1 MADQNNTGGPLSG
14 LKVVEFD
21 GLGPTPFSAMQL
33 ADMGAN
39 VIRIARKTGTQAA
52 NQFTDVVI
60 RNRSY
65 IELDLK
71 DVNDIAIAKKI
82 VSHSDILIEGFR
94 PGVMERLGLGPSE
107 MLSENKKLVYGR
119 MTGWGQ
125 KGPLSNTAGHDIN
138 YISISGALHA
148 IGTKDT
154 PIAPLNLLGDFA
166 AGSMYLVF
174 GILCAVLH
182 AKQTGQGQVLDGSI
196 VDGTANLMA
205 MMYSMFNFNQWEDR
219 REINLLDGCAPFYT
233 TYKTI
238 IRNTILACF
247 LVVPLSV
254 LFGRNS
260 VYVFIFLIGFVF
272 NEMLHVALAYHQ
284 SKGDFVISSKQIIVR
299 TILYGIGGWLII
311 YFQYSI
317 FWIIVFQTIILIIF
331 YFVAHSSLPTA
342 SSNTENNYSTQD
354 LTSSGRKMVLTTF
367 AAALLSELDIVI
379 LGVFYSGPIL
389 GVLAWSKRILEG
401 LYQLVGASLDIVFP
415 EISKL
420 KNKDEIT
427 SVRSKLRIVILI
439 SLFIPIAY
447 ILLEDIANSVFINIL
462 GAEFENL
469 ASIFSVV
476 IFSLPFMLWSRINII
491 FARAM
496 HYEVNLFKVISAAA
510 FASFPF

>member
-1 MADQNNTGGPLSG
+1 MFATWKKNTFYISLMQIILLIVNFFLITIISREYGAEIYGEYASAKSLSVLLG
-14 LKVVEFD
+14 TVTVLSLALVV
-21 GLGPTPFSAMQL
+21 TRTS
-33 ADMGAN
+33 AN
-39 VIRIARKTGTQAA
+39 VE
-52 NQFTDVVI
+52 NFD
-60 RNRSY
+60 RN
-65 IELDLK
+65 L
-71 DVNDIAIAKKI
+71 
-82 VSHSDILIEGFR
+82 
-94 PGVMERLGLGPSE
+94 
-107 MLSENKKLVYGR
+107 
-119 MTGWGQ
+119 
-125 KGPLSNTAGHDIN
+125 
-138 YISISGALHA
+138 
-148 IGTKDT
+148 
-154 PIAPLNLLGDFA
+154 
-166 AGSMYLVF
+166 
-174 GILCAVLH
+174 
-182 AKQTGQGQVLDGSI
+182 
-196 VDGTANLMA
+196 
-205 MMYSMFNFNQWEDR
+205 
-219 REINLLDGCAPFYT
+219 FYT

-284 SKGDFVISSKQIIVR
+284 SKGDFVISSKQIIIR

-331 YFVAHSSLPTA
+331 YFVAHRSLPA
-342 SSNTENNYSTQD
+342 ESSTTENNYSTKD

-510 FASFPF
+510 FSSFLLYYINDTYNYFSIEYGILGSQILFSLFTSFLINNQIKKEKDA

>member
-1 MADQNNTGGPLSG
+1 MFATWKKNTFYISLMQIILLIVNFFLITIISREYGAEIYGEYASAKSLSVLLG
-14 LKVVEFD
+14 TVTVLSLALVV
-21 GLGPTPFSAMQL
+21 TRTS
-33 ADMGAN
+33 AN
-39 VIRIARKTGTQAA
+39 VE
-52 NQFTDVVI
+52 NFD
-60 RNRSY
+60 RN
-65 IELDLK
+65 L
-71 DVNDIAIAKKI
+71 
-82 VSHSDILIEGFR
+82 
-94 PGVMERLGLGPSE
+94 
-107 MLSENKKLVYGR
+107 
-119 MTGWGQ
+119 
-125 KGPLSNTAGHDIN
+125 
-138 YISISGALHA
+138 
-148 IGTKDT
+148 
-154 PIAPLNLLGDFA
+154 
-166 AGSMYLVF
+166 
-174 GILCAVLH
+174 
-182 AKQTGQGQVLDGSI
+182 
-196 VDGTANLMA
+196 
-205 MMYSMFNFNQWEDR
+205 
-219 REINLLDGCAPFYT
+219 FYT

-247 LVVPLSV
+247 LIVPLSA

-284 SKGDFVISSKQIIVR
+284 SKGDFVISSKQIIIR

-331 YFVAHSSLPTA
+331 YFVAHSSLPA
-342 SSNTENNYSTQD
+342 ESSPTENNYSTKD

-420 KNKDEIT
+420 KNKNEIT
-427 SVRSKLRIVILI
+427 SIRSKLRIVILI

-447 ILLEDIANSVFINIL
+447 VLLKDIANSVFINVL

-510 FASFPF
+510 FSSFLLYYINDTYNYFSIEYGILGSQILFSLFTSFLINNQIKKEKDT

>member
-1 MADQNNTGGPLSG
+1 MFATWKKNTFYISLMQIILLIVNFFLITIISREYGAEIYGEYASAKSLSVLLG
-14 LKVVEFD
+14 TVTVLSLALVV
-21 GLGPTPFSAMQL
+21 TRTS
-33 ADMGAN
+33 AN
-39 VIRIARKTGTQAA
+39 VE
-52 NQFTDVVI
+52 NFD
-60 RNRSY
+60 RN
-65 IELDLK
+65 L
-71 DVNDIAIAKKI
+71 
-82 VSHSDILIEGFR
+82 
-94 PGVMERLGLGPSE
+94 
-107 MLSENKKLVYGR
+107 
-119 MTGWGQ
+119 
-125 KGPLSNTAGHDIN
+125 
-138 YISISGALHA
+138 
-148 IGTKDT
+148 
-154 PIAPLNLLGDFA
+154 
-166 AGSMYLVF
+166 
-174 GILCAVLH
+174 
-182 AKQTGQGQVLDGSI
+182 
-196 VDGTANLMA
+196 
-205 MMYSMFNFNQWEDR
+205 
-219 REINLLDGCAPFYT
+219 FYT

-247 LVVPLSV
+247 LVVPLSA

-260 VYVFIFLIGFVF
+260 IYVFIFLIGFVF

-331 YFVAHSSLPTA
+331 YFVAHSSLPA
-342 SSNTENNYSTQD
+342 ESSTTENNYSTQG

-420 KNKDEIT
+420 KNKNEIT
-427 SVRSKLRIVILI
+427 SIRSKLRIVILI
-439 SLFIPIAY
+439 SLLIPTAY
-447 ILLEDIANSVFINIL
+447 ILLEDIANSVFINVL

-496 HYEVNLFKVISAAA
+496 HYEINLFKVISAAA
-510 FASFPF
+510 FSSFLLYYINDTYNYFSIEYGILGSQILFSLFTSFLINNQIKKEKEA

>member
-1 MADQNNTGGPLSG
+1 MFATWKKNTLYISSMQIILLIVNFFLITIISREYGAEIYGEYASAKSLSVLLG
-14 LKVVEFD
+14 SVTVLSLALVV
-21 GLGPTPFSAMQL
+21 TRTS
-33 ADMGAN
+33 AN
-39 VIRIARKTGTQAA
+39 VE
-52 NQFTDVVI
+52 NFD
-60 RNRSY
+60 RN
-65 IELDLK
+65 L
-71 DVNDIAIAKKI
+71 
-82 VSHSDILIEGFR
+82 
-94 PGVMERLGLGPSE
+94 
-107 MLSENKKLVYGR
+107 
-119 MTGWGQ
+119 
-125 KGPLSNTAGHDIN
+125 
-138 YISISGALHA
+138 
-148 IGTKDT
+148 
-154 PIAPLNLLGDFA
+154 
-166 AGSMYLVF
+166 
-174 GILCAVLH
+174 
-182 AKQTGQGQVLDGSI
+182 
-196 VDGTANLMA
+196 
-205 MMYSMFNFNQWEDR
+205 
-219 REINLLDGCAPFYT
+219 FYT

-247 LVVPLSV
+247 LVVPLSA

-284 SKGDFVISSKQIIVR
+284 SKGDFVISSKQIIIR

-331 YFVAHSSLPTA
+331 YFVAHSSLPA
-342 SSNTENNYSTQD
+342 ESSTTENNYSTQD

-420 KNKDEIT
+420 KNKNEIT
-427 SVRSKLRIVILI
+427 SIRSKLRIVILI

-447 ILLEDIANSVFINIL
+447 VLLEDIANNVFINVL

-510 FASFPF
+510 FSSFLLYYINDTYNYFSIEYGILGSQILFSLFTSFLINNQIKKEKDT

>member
-1 MADQNNTGGPLSG
+1 MFATWKKNTFYISSMQIILLIVNFFLITIISREYGAEIYGEYASAKSLSVLLG
-14 LKVVEFD
+14 TVTVLSLALVV
-21 GLGPTPFSAMQL
+21 TRTS
-33 ADMGAN
+33 AN
-39 VIRIARKTGTQAA
+39 VE
-52 NQFTDVVI
+52 NFD
-60 RNRSY
+60 RN
-65 IELDLK
+65 L
-71 DVNDIAIAKKI
+71 
-82 VSHSDILIEGFR
+82 
-94 PGVMERLGLGPSE
+94 
-107 MLSENKKLVYGR
+107 
-119 MTGWGQ
+119 
-125 KGPLSNTAGHDIN
+125 
-138 YISISGALHA
+138 
-148 IGTKDT
+148 
-154 PIAPLNLLGDFA
+154 
-166 AGSMYLVF
+166 
-174 GILCAVLH
+174 
-182 AKQTGQGQVLDGSI
+182 
-196 VDGTANLMA
+196 
-205 MMYSMFNFNQWEDR
+205 
-219 REINLLDGCAPFYT
+219 FYT

-247 LVVPLSV
+247 LVVPLSA

-260 VYVFIFLIGFVF
+260 IYVFIFLIGFVF

-284 SKGDFVISSKQIIVR
+284 SKGDFVISSKQIIIR

-331 YFVAHSSLPTA
+331 YFVAHSSLPA
-342 SSNTENNYSTQD
+342 ESSPTENNYSTKD

-510 FASFPF
+510 FSSFLLYYINDTYNYFSIEYGILGSQVLFSLFTSFLINNQIKKDKDV

>member
-1 MADQNNTGGPLSG
+1 MFATWKKNTFYISLMQIILLIVNFFLITIISREYGAEIYGEYASAKSLSVLLG
-14 LKVVEFD
+14 TVTVLSLALVV
-21 GLGPTPFSAMQL
+21 TRTS
-33 ADMGAN
+33 AN
-39 VIRIARKTGTQAA
+39 VE
-52 NQFTDVVI
+52 NFD
-60 RNRSY
+60 RN
-65 IELDLK
+65 L
-71 DVNDIAIAKKI
+71 
-82 VSHSDILIEGFR
+82 
-94 PGVMERLGLGPSE
+94 
-107 MLSENKKLVYGR
+107 
-119 MTGWGQ
+119 
-125 KGPLSNTAGHDIN
+125 
-138 YISISGALHA
+138 
-148 IGTKDT
+148 
-154 PIAPLNLLGDFA
+154 
-166 AGSMYLVF
+166 
-174 GILCAVLH
+174 
-182 AKQTGQGQVLDGSI
+182 
-196 VDGTANLMA
+196 
-205 MMYSMFNFNQWEDR
+205 
-219 REINLLDGCAPFYT
+219 FYM

-238 IRNTILACF
+238 IRNTILASF
-247 LVVPLSV
+247 LVVPLSA

-260 VYVFIFLIGFVF
+260 IYVFIFLIGFVF

-284 SKGDFVISSKQIIVR
+284 SKGDFVISSKQIIIR

-331 YFVAHSSLPTA
+331 YFVAHSSLPA
-342 SSNTENNYSTQD
+342 ESSHTENNYSTKD

-420 KNKDEIT
+420 KNKNEIT
-427 SVRSKLRIVILI
+427 SIRSKLRIVILI
-439 SLFIPIAY
+439 SLLIPTAY
-447 ILLEDIANSVFINIL
+447 ILLEDIANSVFINVL

-510 FASFPF
+510 FSSFLLYYINDTYNYFSIEYGILGSQILFSLFTSFLINNQIKKEKDT

>member
-1 MADQNNTGGPLSG
+1 MFATWKKNTFYISLMQIILLIVNFFLITIISREYGAEIYGEYASAKSLSVLLG
-14 LKVVEFD
+14 TVTVLSLALVV
-21 GLGPTPFSAMQL
+21 TRTS
-33 ADMGAN
+33 AN
-39 VIRIARKTGTQAA
+39 VE
-52 NQFTDVVI
+52 NFD
-60 RNRSY
+60 RN
-65 IELDLK
+65 L
-71 DVNDIAIAKKI
+71 
-82 VSHSDILIEGFR
+82 
-94 PGVMERLGLGPSE
+94 
-107 MLSENKKLVYGR
+107 
-119 MTGWGQ
+119 
-125 KGPLSNTAGHDIN
+125 
-138 YISISGALHA
+138 
-148 IGTKDT
+148 
-154 PIAPLNLLGDFA
+154 
-166 AGSMYLVF
+166 
-174 GILCAVLH
+174 
-182 AKQTGQGQVLDGSI
+182 
-196 VDGTANLMA
+196 
-205 MMYSMFNFNQWEDR
+205 
-219 REINLLDGCAPFYT
+219 FYT

-247 LVVPLSV
+247 LVVPLSA

-260 VYVFIFLIGFVF
+260 IYVFIFLIGFVF

-284 SKGDFVISSKQIIVR
+284 SKGDFVISSKQIIIR

-331 YFVAHSSLPTA
+331 YFVAHSSLPA
-342 SSNTENNYSTQD
+342 ESSPTENNYSTKD

-420 KNKDEIT
+420 KNKHEIT
-427 SVRSKLRIVILI
+427 SIRSKLRIVILI
-439 SLFIPIAY
+439 SLLIPTAY
-447 ILLEDIANSVFINIL
+447 ILLEDIANSVFINVL

-510 FASFPF
+510 FSSFLLYYINDTYNYFSIEYGILGSQILFSLFTSFLINNQIKKEKDT

>member
-1 MADQNNTGGPLSG
+1 MFATWKKNTFYISSMQIILLIVNFFLITIISREYGAEIYGEYASAKSLSVLLG
-14 LKVVEFD
+14 TVTVLSLALVV
-21 GLGPTPFSAMQL
+21 TRTS
-33 ADMGAN
+33 AN
-39 VIRIARKTGTQAA
+39 VE
-52 NQFTDVVI
+52 NFD
-60 RNRSY
+60 RN
-65 IELDLK
+65 L
-71 DVNDIAIAKKI
+71 
-82 VSHSDILIEGFR
+82 
-94 PGVMERLGLGPSE
+94 
-107 MLSENKKLVYGR
+107 
-119 MTGWGQ
+119 
-125 KGPLSNTAGHDIN
+125 
-138 YISISGALHA
+138 
-148 IGTKDT
+148 
-154 PIAPLNLLGDFA
+154 
-166 AGSMYLVF
+166 
-174 GILCAVLH
+174 
-182 AKQTGQGQVLDGSI
+182 
-196 VDGTANLMA
+196 
-205 MMYSMFNFNQWEDR
+205 
-219 REINLLDGCAPFYT
+219 FYT

-247 LVVPLSV
+247 LVVPLSA

-260 VYVFIFLIGFVF
+260 IYVFIFLIGFVF

-284 SKGDFVISSKQIIVR
+284 SKGDFVISSKQIIIR

-331 YFVAHSSLPTA
+331 YFVAHSSLPA
-342 SSNTENNYSTQD
+342 ESSPTENNYSTKD

-420 KNKDEIT
+420 KNKNEIT
-427 SVRSKLRIVILI
+427 SIRSKLRIVILI
-439 SLFIPIAY
+439 SLLIPTAY
-447 ILLEDIANSVFINIL
+447 ILLEDIANSVFINVL

-510 FASFPF
+510 FSSFLLYYINDTYNYFSIEYGILGSQILFSLFTSFLINNQIKKEKDA

>member
-1 MADQNNTGGPLSG
+1 MFATWKKNTFYISLMQIILLIVNFFLITIISREYGAEIYGEYASAKSLSVLLG
-14 LKVVEFD
+14 TVTVLSLALVV
-21 GLGPTPFSAMQL
+21 TRTS
-33 ADMGAN
+33 AN
-39 VIRIARKTGTQAA
+39 V
-52 NQFTDVVI
+52 
-60 RNRSY
+60 
-65 IELDLK
+65 
-71 DVNDIAIAKKI
+71 
-82 VSHSDILIEGFR
+82 
-94 PGVMERLGLGPSE
+94 
-107 MLSENKKLVYGR
+107 ENFDK
-119 MTGWGQ
+119 
-125 KGPLSNTAGHDIN
+125 
-138 YISISGALHA
+138 
-148 IGTKDT
+148 
-154 PIAPLNLLGDFA
+154 NL
-166 AGSMYLVF
+166 
-174 GILCAVLH
+174 
-182 AKQTGQGQVLDGSI
+182 
-196 VDGTANLMA
+196 
-205 MMYSMFNFNQWEDR
+205 
-219 REINLLDGCAPFYT
+219 FYT

-247 LVVPLSV
+247 LVVPLSA

-260 VYVFIFLIGFVF
+260 IYVFIFLIGFVF

-284 SKGDFVISSKQIIVR
+284 SKGDFVISSKQIIIR

-331 YFVAHSSLPTA
+331 YFVAHSSLPA
-342 SSNTENNYSTQD
+342 ESSPTENNYSTKD

-420 KNKDEIT
+420 KNKNEIT
-427 SVRSKLRIVILI
+427 SIRSKLRIVILI

-447 ILLEDIANSVFINIL
+447 VLLEDIANNVFINVL

-510 FASFPF
+510 FSSFLLYYINDTYNYFSIEYGILGSQILFSLFTSFLINNQIKKEKDA

>member
-1 MADQNNTGGPLSG
+1 MFATWKKNTFYISLMQIILLIVNFFLITIISREYGAEIYGEYASAKSLSVLLG
-14 LKVVEFD
+14 TVTVLSLALVV
-21 GLGPTPFSAMQL
+21 TRTS
-33 ADMGAN
+33 AN
-39 VIRIARKTGTQAA
+39 VENFDRI
-52 NQFTDVVI
+52 
-60 RNRSY
+60 
-65 IELDLK
+65 L
-71 DVNDIAIAKKI
+71 
-82 VSHSDILIEGFR
+82 
-94 PGVMERLGLGPSE
+94 
-107 MLSENKKLVYGR
+107 
-119 MTGWGQ
+119 
-125 KGPLSNTAGHDIN
+125 
-138 YISISGALHA
+138 
-148 IGTKDT
+148 
-154 PIAPLNLLGDFA
+154 
-166 AGSMYLVF
+166 
-174 GILCAVLH
+174 
-182 AKQTGQGQVLDGSI
+182 
-196 VDGTANLMA
+196 
-205 MMYSMFNFNQWEDR
+205 
-219 REINLLDGCAPFYT
+219 FYT

-247 LVVPLSV
+247 LVVPLSA

-260 VYVFIFLIGFVF
+260 IYVFIFLIGFVF

-284 SKGDFVISSKQIIVR
+284 SKGDFVISSKQIIIR

-331 YFVAHSSLPTA
+331 YFVAHSSLPA
-342 SSNTENNYSTQD
+342 ESSPTENNYSTKD

-420 KNKDEIT
+420 KNKNEIT
-427 SVRSKLRIVILI
+427 SIRSKLRIVILI
-439 SLFIPIAY
+439 SLLIPTAY
-447 ILLEDIANSVFINIL
+447 ILLEDIANSVFINVL

-510 FASFPF
+510 FSSFLLYYINDTYNYFSIEYGILGSQILFSLFTSFLINNQIKKEKDT

>member
-1 MADQNNTGGPLSG
+1 MFATWKKNTFYISLMQIILLIVNFFLITIISREYGAEIYGEYASAKSLSVLLG
-14 LKVVEFD
+14 TVTVLSLALVV
-21 GLGPTPFSAMQL
+21 TRTS
-33 ADMGAN
+33 AN
-39 VIRIARKTGTQAA
+39 VE
-52 NQFTDVVI
+52 NFD
-60 RNRSY
+60 RN
-65 IELDLK
+65 L
-71 DVNDIAIAKKI
+71 
-82 VSHSDILIEGFR
+82 
-94 PGVMERLGLGPSE
+94 
-107 MLSENKKLVYGR
+107 
-119 MTGWGQ
+119 
-125 KGPLSNTAGHDIN
+125 
-138 YISISGALHA
+138 
-148 IGTKDT
+148 
-154 PIAPLNLLGDFA
+154 
-166 AGSMYLVF
+166 
-174 GILCAVLH
+174 
-182 AKQTGQGQVLDGSI
+182 
-196 VDGTANLMA
+196 
-205 MMYSMFNFNQWEDR
+205 
-219 REINLLDGCAPFYT
+219 FYT

-247 LVVPLSV
+247 LVVPLSA

-260 VYVFIFLIGFVF
+260 IYVFIFLIGFVF

-284 SKGDFVISSKQIIVR
+284 SKGDFVISSKQIIIR

-331 YFVAHSSLPTA
+331 YFVAHSSLPA
-342 SSNTENNYSTQD
+342 ESSPTENNYSTKD

-420 KNKDEIT
+420 KNKNEIT
-427 SVRSKLRIVILI
+427 SIRSKLRIVILI
-439 SLFIPIAY
+439 SLLIPTAY
-447 ILLEDIANSVFINIL
+447 ILLEEIANSVFINVL

-510 FASFPF
+510 FSSFLLYYINDTYNYFSIEYGILGSQILFSLFTSFLINNQIKKEKDT

>member
-1 MADQNNTGGPLSG
+1 MFATWKKNTFYISLMQIILLIVNFFLITIISREYGAEIYGEYASAKSLSVLLG
-14 LKVVEFD
+14 TVTVLSLALVV
-21 GLGPTPFSAMQL
+21 TRTS
-33 ADMGAN
+33 AN
-39 VIRIARKTGTQAA
+39 VE
-52 NQFTDVVI
+52 NFD
-60 RNRSY
+60 RN
-65 IELDLK
+65 L
-71 DVNDIAIAKKI
+71 
-82 VSHSDILIEGFR
+82 
-94 PGVMERLGLGPSE
+94 
-107 MLSENKKLVYGR
+107 
-119 MTGWGQ
+119 
-125 KGPLSNTAGHDIN
+125 
-138 YISISGALHA
+138 
-148 IGTKDT
+148 
-154 PIAPLNLLGDFA
+154 
-166 AGSMYLVF
+166 
-174 GILCAVLH
+174 
-182 AKQTGQGQVLDGSI
+182 
-196 VDGTANLMA
+196 
-205 MMYSMFNFNQWEDR
+205 
-219 REINLLDGCAPFYT
+219 FYT

-247 LVVPLSV
+247 LVVPLSA

-260 VYVFIFLIGFVF
+260 IYVFIFLIGFVF

-284 SKGDFVISSKQIIVR
+284 SKGDFVISSKQIIIR

-331 YFVAHSSLPTA
+331 YFVAHSSLPA
-342 SSNTENNYSTQD
+342 ESSPTENNYSTKD

-420 KNKDEIT
+420 KNKHEIT
-427 SVRSKLRIVILI
+427 SIRSKLRIVILI
-439 SLFIPIAY
+439 SLLIPVVY
-447 ILLEDIANSVFINIL
+447 ILLEDIANSVFINVL

-510 FASFPF
+510 FSSFLIYYINDTYNYFSIEYGILGSQILFSLFTSFFINNQIKKEKDA

>member
-1 MADQNNTGGPLSG
+1 MFTTWKKNTFYISLMQIILLIVNFFLITIISREYGAEIYGEYASAKSLSVLLG
-14 LKVVEFD
+14 TVTVLSLALVV
-21 GLGPTPFSAMQL
+21 TRTS
-33 ADMGAN
+33 AN
-39 VIRIARKTGTQAA
+39 VE
-52 NQFTDVVI
+52 NFD
-60 RNRSY
+60 RN
-65 IELDLK
+65 L
-71 DVNDIAIAKKI
+71 
-82 VSHSDILIEGFR
+82 
-94 PGVMERLGLGPSE
+94 
-107 MLSENKKLVYGR
+107 
-119 MTGWGQ
+119 
-125 KGPLSNTAGHDIN
+125 
-138 YISISGALHA
+138 
-148 IGTKDT
+148 
-154 PIAPLNLLGDFA
+154 
-166 AGSMYLVF
+166 
-174 GILCAVLH
+174 
-182 AKQTGQGQVLDGSI
+182 
-196 VDGTANLMA
+196 
-205 MMYSMFNFNQWEDR
+205 
-219 REINLLDGCAPFYT
+219 FYT

-247 LVVPLSV
+247 LVVPLSA

-260 VYVFIFLIGFVF
+260 IYVFIFLIGFVF

-317 FWIIVFQTIILIIF
+317 FWIIVFQTLILIIF
-331 YFVAHSSLPTA
+331 YFVAHSSLPA
-342 SSNTENNYSTQD
+342 ESSTTENNYSTQG
-354 LTSSGRKMVLTTF
+354 LTRSGRKMVLTTF

-510 FASFPF
+510 FSSFLLYYLNDTYNYFSIEYGILGSQILFSLFTSFLINNQIKKEKDA

>member
-1 MADQNNTGGPLSG
+1 MFATWKKNTFYISLMQIILLIVNFFLITIISREYGAEIYGEYASAKSLSVLLG
-14 LKVVEFD
+14 TVTVLSLALVV
-21 GLGPTPFSAMQL
+21 TRTS
-33 ADMGAN
+33 AN
-39 VIRIARKTGTQAA
+39 V
-52 NQFTDVVI
+52 
-60 RNRSY
+60 
-65 IELDLK
+65 
-71 DVNDIAIAKKI
+71 
-82 VSHSDILIEGFR
+82 
-94 PGVMERLGLGPSE
+94 
-107 MLSENKKLVYGR
+107 ENFDK
-119 MTGWGQ
+119 
-125 KGPLSNTAGHDIN
+125 
-138 YISISGALHA
+138 
-148 IGTKDT
+148 
-154 PIAPLNLLGDFA
+154 NL
-166 AGSMYLVF
+166 
-174 GILCAVLH
+174 
-182 AKQTGQGQVLDGSI
+182 
-196 VDGTANLMA
+196 
-205 MMYSMFNFNQWEDR
+205 
-219 REINLLDGCAPFYT
+219 FYT

-247 LVVPLSV
+247 LVVPLSA

-260 VYVFIFLIGFVF
+260 IYVFIFLIGFVF

-284 SKGDFVISSKQIIVR
+284 SKGDFVISSKQIIFR

-331 YFVAHSSLPTA
+331 YFVAHSSLPA
-342 SSNTENNYSTQD
+342 ESSTTENNYSTKD

-420 KNKDEIT
+420 KNKNEIT
-427 SVRSKLRIVILI
+427 SIRSKLRIVILI

-447 ILLEDIANSVFINIL
+447 ILLEDIANSVFINVL

-510 FASFPF
+510 FSSFLLYYINDTYNYFSIEYGILGSQILFSLFTSFLINNQIKKEKDT